1 MTNGFYTTIT
11 HHGIS
16 FLVYMQEGAL
26 VDVLLAD
33 IFHASNKNLLR
44 CLSPETIK
52 VLSVAAVKNEMNGE
66 VEYAE
71 S

>member
-1 MTNGFYTTIT
+1 MKD
-11 HHGIS
+11 
-16 FLVYMQEGAL
+16 GAIME
-26 VDVLLAD
+26 VLLAD
-33 IFHASNKNLLR
+33 VFHANNMNLLR

-52 VLSVAAVKNEMNGE
+52 VLSVAAVKNEINGE

>member
-1 MTNGFYTTIT
+1 MTNGFYTTIE
-11 HHGIS
+11 HNHIS
-16 FLVYMQEGAL
+16 FLVYMKDGAIME
-26 VDVLLAD
+26 VLLAD
-33 IFHASNKNLLR
+33 VFHANNMNLLR

-52 VLSVAAVKNEMNGE
+52 VLSVAAVKNEINGE